1 MWVVA
6 VELGSIPCA
15 IHSYTERPPYS
26 SPLGSSFLTTIAYR
40 LRVQRN
46 QQAAYVVEPLDPT
59 NTPSAPVSHWPFR
72 MPDKMDIAKQV
83 NFEMKAQNTS
93 EEDVQKH
100 DGPEEHAQNTSEE
113 DISEKAL
120 LGNQRRKGFEEDI
133 PKHSD
138 EEQQTQ
144 RLAEDGTQPEIADS
158 SVVNAP
164 ITGWRL
170 NVVLFA

>member
-1 MWVVA
+1 
-6 VELGSIPCA
+6 
-15 IHSYTERPPYS
+15 
-26 SPLGSSFLTTIAYR
+26 
-40 LRVQRN
+40 
-46 QQAAYVVEPLDPT
+46 
-59 NTPSAPVSHWPFR
+59 
-72 MPDKMDIAKQV
+72 MDIAKQV